1 MPDTY
6 THTHTRGENSFDTLN
21 KLRKLFRVLDRDFL
35 PYLLIKVKVLWS
47 PLAFTP
53 TKERV

>member
-1 MPDTY
+1 VPD
-6 THTHTRGENSFDTLN
+6 THTHTRGENSFDILN
-21 KLRKLFRVLDRDFL
+21 KLRKLFRVLERDFL
-35 PYLLIKVKVLWS
+35 PYLLVKVKVLWS